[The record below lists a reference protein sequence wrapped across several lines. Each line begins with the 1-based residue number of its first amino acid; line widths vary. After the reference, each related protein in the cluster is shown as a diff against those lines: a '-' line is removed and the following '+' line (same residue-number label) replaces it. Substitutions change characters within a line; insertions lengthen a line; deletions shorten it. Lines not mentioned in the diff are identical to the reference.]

1 MMAVMTSTTATS
13 RADSRRGDFLRNLR
27 RFHAWVGL
35 SGAAF
40 GLLFGLTGFLQ
51 NHRAV
56 MKIEAG
62 QVEEHKVQIQLDQ
75 PPATIEALAGT
86 LASRFGVPL
95 SRVRWRVLPPRP
107 ARFGGQEVKAAEQW
121 MVMVT
126 GHAHFARA
134 TYLPG
139 NRTVDLERGDANLVE
154 TLERLHKAEGGQA
167 GWILLTDCFAGG
179 LMFMTLSGTLLWTR
193 LAGPR
198 LLSAALALGGLVI
211 ALLVASRAW

>member
-1 MMAVMTSTTATS
+1 MMAVMTPKTDP
-13 RADSRRGDFLRNLR
+13 RPDSRRGAFLRNLR

-62 QVEEHKVQIQLDQ
+62 QVEEHKVQIPLDQ
-75 PPATIEALAGT
+75 PPVKVEDLAGM
-86 LASRFGVPL
+86 LSARFGVPM
-95 SRVRWRVLPPRP
+95 SRLRWRVLPPRP
-107 ARFGGQEVKAAEQW
+107 ARFGGQEVKASEQW
-121 MVMVT
+121 MVLVT

-134 TYLPG
+134 LYLPG
-139 NRTVDLERGDANLVE
+139 NRTVDLERDDANLLE
-154 TLERLHKAEGGQA
+154 TLERLHKGDAGQA
-167 GWILLTDCFAGG
+167 GWILLTDGFAGA
-179 LMFMTLSGTLLWTR
+179 LLFLTLSGTLIWTK

-198 LLSAALALGGLVI
+198 LLSAALALGGLVA

>member
-1 MMAVMTSTTATS
+1 MMAVMTSTSAS
-13 RADSRRGDFLRNLR
+13 RPDSRRGAFLRNLR

-40 GLLFGLTGFLQ
+40 GLLFGITGFLQ

-75 PPATIEALAGT
+75 PPATIEALASG
-86 LASRFGVPL
+86 LASRFGVPM

-107 ARFGGQEVKAAEQW
+107 ARFGGQEVKASEQW
-121 MVMVT
+121 MVLVS

-139 NRTVDLERGDANLVE
+139 NRTVDLERGDANFLE
-154 TLERLHKAEGGQA
+154 TLERLHKGEAGQV
-167 GWILLTDCFAGG
+167 GWILLTDGFAGS
-179 LMFMTLSGTLLWTR
+179 LLFMTLSGTLLWTR

-198 LLSAALALGGLVI
+198 LLSAALALGGLVAAI
-211 ALLVASRAW
+211 LVASRAW

>member
-1 MMAVMTSTTATS
+1 MMNVMTPNSAS
-13 RADSRRGDFLRNLR
+13 RPDSRRGAFLRNLR

-35 SGAAF
+35 SGATF

-56 MKIEAG
+56 MKLEAG
-62 QVEEHKVQIQLDQ
+62 QVEVHKVQLELDQ

-86 LASRFGVPL
+86 LAARFGVPMSRIR
-95 SRVRWRVLPPRP
+95 SRVLAPRP
-107 ARFGGQEVKAAEQW
+107 ARFGGQEVKAPAQW
-121 MVMVT
+121 LVQVM

-139 NRTVDLERGDANLVE
+139 NRTVEVEQSDANLLE
-154 TLERLHKAEGGQA
+154 TLQRLHKAEAGQA
-167 GWILLTDCFAGG
+167 GWILLTDCFAGA
-179 LMFMTLSGTLLWTR
+179 LAFLALSGTLLWTR

-198 LLSAALALGGLVI
+198 LLSVGLALGGLVV

>member
-1 MMAVMTSTTATS
+1 MMAVMTSKSVS
-13 RADSRRGDFLRNLR
+13 RPDSRRGAFLRNLR

-51 NHRAV
+51 NHRSV
-56 MKIEAG
+56 MRIQAG

-75 PPATIEALAGT
+75 PPATIEELAGT
-86 LASRFGVPL
+86 LAARFGVPMG
-95 SRVRWRVLPPRP
+95 RMRWRVLSSRP
-107 ARFGGQEVKAAEQW
+107 ARFGGQDVQASAQW
-121 MVMVT
+121 LVLVT

-139 NRTVDLERGDANLVE
+139 NRTVDLERDDANFLE
-154 TLERLHKAEGGQA
+154 TLERLHKGDAGQT
-167 GWILLTDCFAGG
+167 GWILLTDGFAGA
-179 LMFMTLSGTLLWTR
+179 LVFLTLSGTLIWTR

-198 LLSAALALGGLVI
+198 LLSAALALGGVVA

>member
-1 MMAVMTSTTATS
+1 MMTVMTSIPTS
-13 RADSRRGDFLRNLR
+13 RPDSRRGAFLRNLR

-86 LASRFGVPL
+86 LATRFGVPM
-95 SRVRWRVLPPRP
+95 SRVRWRMLPPRP

-121 MVMVT
+121 MVLVT

-139 NRTVDLERGDANLVE
+139 NLTVDLERGDANFLE
-154 TLERLHKAEGGQA
+154 TLERLHKGEAGQA

-179 LMFMTLSGTLLWTR
+179 LVFMTLSGTLLWTR

-198 LLSAALALGGLVI
+198 ILSAVLALGGLMA

>member
-1 MMAVMTSTTATS
+1 MMAVMTAITPT
-13 RADSRRGDFLRNLR
+13 RPADARRGAFLRNLR

-56 MKIEAG
+56 MRIPAG
-62 QVEEHKVQIQLDQ
+62 QVEEHKVQIALDP
-75 PPATIEALAGT
+75 PPATIEDLAGT
-86 LASRFGVPL
+86 LAARFGVPM
-95 SRVRWRVLPPRP
+95 SRMRWRVLPPRP
-107 ARFGGQEVKAAEQW
+107 ARFGGQEVKASEEW
-121 MVMVT
+121 LVLVT

-139 NRTVDLERGDANLVE
+139 NRTVDLERGDANFIE
-154 TLERLHKAEGGQA
+154 TLERLHKGEAGQA
-167 GWILLTDCFAGG
+167 GWILLTDCFAGS
-179 LMFMTLSGTLLWTR
+179 LVFMTLSGTLLWSR

-198 LLSAALALGGLVI
+198 LLSAALALGGLLTAI
-211 ALLVASRAW
+211 LIASRAW

>member
-1 MMAVMTSTTATS
+1 MTSDIHASTP
-13 RADSRRGDFLRNLR
+13 SRRGTFLRNLR

-56 MKIEAG
+56 MKIDAG
-62 QVEEHKVQIQLDQ
+62 QVEAHRVEIPLDQ
-75 PPATIEALAGT
+75 PPAKVEDLANL
-86 LASRFGVPL
+86 LAARFGVPM
-95 SRVRWRVLPPRP
+95 SRIHWRVVPPRP
-107 ARFGGQEVKAAEQW
+107 ARFGGQDVKASEQW
-121 MVMVT
+121 MVFVT

-139 NRTVDLERGDANLVE
+139 NRTVDLERDDANLLE
-154 TLERLHKAEGGQA
+154 TLERLHKGDAGQT
-167 GWILLTDCFAGG
+167 GWILLTDGFAGA
-179 LMFMTLSGTLLWTR
+179 LVFLTLSGTLIWTR

-198 LLSAALALGGLVI
+198 LLSAALSLGGLVA
-211 ALLVASRAW
+211 ALIIASRAW